1 MVINEKKAKPLAI
14 SIPVIFFVIFFLGQI
29 CNIKIGD
36 ERYFIMCKE
45 VSISNNTGFDEA
57 ELIK

>member
-1 MVINEKKAKPLAI
+1 MVINEKKAKPLAL
-14 SIPVIFFVIFFLGQI
+14 SIPVILLVIFFVSHI

-57 ELIK
+57 VLIK